1 MKSEASAGPIV
12 IFGGRGAGAMAA
24 LTLARASSPAS
35 SPLAGFLN
43 DFEAVGSLVEGTPIL
58 GSFATWPDQPE
69 TTCFLAPLHK
79 AKEVRA
85 RSELIRGLGV
95 PERRWVNVV
104 DPAALVSADA
114 LVGSGIWVQAGSS
127 IMPSARIGNH
137 VAVRSGCQISH
148 DCVVEDFASV
158 GLGAILCGYSIVR
171 QGAHIAP
178 GAIIRD
184 RITVGRYSVV
194 GLGAVVV
201 KDVPDGAIVVGNPA
215 RIVGGLG
222 GNSN

>member
-1 MKSEASAGPIV
+1 MNSTASVKPIA
-12 IFGGRGAGAMAA
+12 IFGGRGAGVLAA
-24 LTLARASSPAS
+24 FTLARASSPAK

-43 DFEAVGSLVEGTPIL
+43 DFEISGSLVEDTPIL
-58 GSFATWPDQPE
+58 GSFATWSHLAE
-69 TTCFLAPLHK
+69 STRFLAPLHK
-79 AKEVRA
+79 AKEM
-85 RSELIRGLGV
+85 RSRSALIRGLGV
-95 PERRWVNVV
+95 PDGRWANVV
-104 DPAALVSADA
+104 DPAALVSDDA

-127 IMPSARIGNH
+127 IMPSACIGSH
-137 VAVRSGCQISH
+137 VALRSGCQVSH
-148 DCVVEDFASV
+148 DCIVEDFASV
-158 GLGAILCGYSIVR
+158 GLGAILCGYCVVR

-201 KDVPDGAIVVGNPA
+201 KDVPDGAIVAGNPA
-215 RIVGGLG
+215 RIMGGLA